1 MQRERGAVMVW
12 DPFVR
17 AFHWSLVLAY
27 GVAWVSA
34 EQSPALHEQSGYF
47 ILALIGLRVVWGLI
61 GSRHARFRDFLYG
74 PGRTLAYLKGLAA
87 RRPQHYAGHNPA
99 GGWMVI
105 ALLLALVGAGVSGM
119 LVNGGREDL
128 WEELHEGL
136 AHLTLVLVFVHLGGV
151 LLASLLHGENLVKAM
166 LTGKKLRRNEGV

>member
-1 MQRERGAVMVW
+1 
-12 DPFVR
+12 
-17 AFHWSLVLAY
+17 
-27 GVAWVSA
+27 
-34 EQSPALHEQSGYF
+34 
-47 ILALIGLRVVWGLI
+47 
-61 GSRHARFRDFLYG
+61 
-74 PGRTLAYLKGLAA
+74 
-87 RRPQHYAGHNPA
+87 
-99 GGWMVI
+99 MVI